1 MRVDLAF
8 AVPLLVLTW
17 LSWRIS
23 KQVDLG
29 FAVVLL
35 VANWVVWLAL
45 AIVAWITMGAGEVA
59 IALVI
64 PTVITIISFIAN
76 ERENA

>member
-1 MRVDLAF
+1 MRVDMA
-8 AVPLLVLTW
+8 
-17 LSWRIS
+17 
-23 KQVDLG
+23 

-45 AIVAWITMGAGEVA
+45 ALVAWITMGAGEVA

-64 PTVITIISFIAN
+64 PTVITIISFIAR
-76 ERENA
+76 ERDNA

>member
-8 AVPLLVLTW
+8 
-17 LSWRIS
+17 
-23 KQVDLG
+23 G
-29 FAVVLL
+29 VVLL

-45 AIVAWITMGAGEVA
+45 ALVAWMTMGGGEVA
-59 IALVI
+59 VALVI
-64 PTVITIISFIAN
+64 PTVITIISFIAS

>member
-1 MRVDLAF
+1 MAF

-23 KQVDLG
+23 KRERVDLA

-45 AIVAWITMGAGEVA
+45 ALVAWITMGAGEVA
-59 IALVI
+59 VALVI
-64 PTVITIISFIAN
+64 PTVITIISFIAK
-76 ERENA
+76 ERDNA

>member
-1 MRVDLAF
+1 MAF

-17 LSWRIS
+17 LSWSIS
-23 KQVDLG
+23 KRERVDMA

-45 AIVAWITMGAGEVA
+45 ALVAWITMGAGEVA
-59 IALVI
+59 VALVI
-64 PTVITIISFIAN
+64 PTVITIISFIAR
-76 ERENA
+76 ERDNA

>member
-1 MRVDLAF
+1 MRVDLA
-8 AVPLLVLTW
+8 
-17 LSWRIS
+17 
-23 KQVDLG
+23 

-45 AIVAWITMGAGEVA
+45 ALVAWITMGGGEVA
-59 IALVI
+59 VALVI
-64 PTVITIISFIAN
+64 PTIITIISFIAN